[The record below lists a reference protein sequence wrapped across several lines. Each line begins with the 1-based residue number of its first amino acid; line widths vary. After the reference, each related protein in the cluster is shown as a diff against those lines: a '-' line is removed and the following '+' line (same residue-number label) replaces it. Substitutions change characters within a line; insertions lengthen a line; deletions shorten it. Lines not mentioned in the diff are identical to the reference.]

1 NQWPDKVML
10 LISHKW
16 KCFGKSTTRFVMVK
30 DKIVDASNK
39 KVTLTTE
46 RCNIQEWS
54 QEFLFD
60 VSWVNEN
67 PEKLNRRIDLPEIN
81 RTNTLD
87 LNVLFDEATGK
98 SSNPD
103 ILFTDIAG
111 AKILCSNCFMDG
123 EATVSLRVA
132 GEFVGSEIKL
142 TDATFALDG
151 NVKLN
156 VDISLV

>member
-1 NQWPDKVML
+1 NVINITQMEM
-10 LISHKW
+10 
-16 KCFGKSTTRFVMVK
+16 FGKSTTQFVIVK

-46 RCNIQEWS
+46 RSKGN
-54 QEFLFD
+54 
-60 VSWVNEN
+60 
-67 PEKLNRRIDLPEIN
+67 
-81 RTNTLD
+81 
-87 LNVLFDEATGK
+87 

-111 AKILCSNCFMDG
+111 AKILCSNCFMNG

-132 GEFVGSEIKL
+132 GEFVDSEIKF